1 MNVDGNH
8 LKENEE
14 KPPTKEEL
22 ERKESKEK
30 VRKLGKYLEIRIMLL
45 VKKVRKF
52 LKKLASILIL
62 ITEVIVFHHCLFF
75 LE

>member
-22 ERKESKEK
+22 EKKESKEK

-45 VKKVRKF
+45 VKKWENFWRS
-52 LKKLASILIL
+52 L
-62 ITEVIVFHHCLFF
+62 HQY
-75 LE
+75 

>member
-22 ERKESKEK
+22 EKKESKEK

-45 VKKVRKF
+45 VKK
-52 LKKLASILIL
+52 
-62 ITEVIVFHHCLFF
+62 
-75 LE
+75 